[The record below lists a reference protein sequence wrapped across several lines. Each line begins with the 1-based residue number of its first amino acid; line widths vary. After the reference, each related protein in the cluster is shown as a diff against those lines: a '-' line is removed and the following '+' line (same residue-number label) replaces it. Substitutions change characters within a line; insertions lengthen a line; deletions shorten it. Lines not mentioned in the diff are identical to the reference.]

1 MAPTPYGHSVEH
13 QVLDRTAAAALIPQL
28 AEWDTGLTYQPGLH
42 AGDLGWHLR
51 LADGVLAGTVHAW
64 FSGSTLDAVALLEG
78 STARARARPDLL
90 SDHELSREVADA
102 VETMPGDEVWVDPDN
117 ASGLRQELVA
127 RGWALDPDPWVSLYA
142 DGRRWQSGDRGD
154 VRLGESDV
162 AGRVRVQ
169 RNGFERS
176 TYDEPSWHRMAAGP
190 GFRADLDLVVM
201 HGEEPAAA
209 ATGWLSVPDGP
220 AVLEPLATHP
230 DHRGR
235 GFGRAAVGAVVDA
248 CLAAGASGVSV
259 ATPCSNVAGVATYVA
274 AGFKPVE
281 TVQGLTIRR

>member
-1 MAPTPYGHSVEH
+1 MTRHEI
-13 QVLDRTAAAALIPQL
+13 LDRAAATAVLSQL
-28 AEWDTGLTYQPGLH
+28 AEWDAGLTYQPGLH

-51 LADGVLAGTVHAW
+51 VADDVLAGTVHAW

-90 SDHELSREVADA
+90 RDPELSRDVADA
-102 VETMPGDEVWVDPDN
+102 VETMPGDEVWADPDN
-117 ASGLRQELVA
+117 GSGLRQELVA
-127 RGWALDPDPWVSLYA
+127 RKWELDPDPWVSLYT
-142 DGRRWQSGDRGD
+142 DGRRWQPGDRGD
-154 VRLGESDV
+154 VRRGEADV
-162 AGRVRVQ
+162 AARGAVQ
-169 RNGFERS
+169 RSGFARS

-201 HGEEPAAA
+201 DGERPAAA
-209 ATGWLSVPDGP
+209 ATGWLSVGGP
-220 AVLEPLATHP
+220 AILEPLATHP

-248 CLAAGASGVSV
+248 CLAAGASGVCV
-259 ATPCSNVAGVATYVA
+259 ATPCSNVAAVATYVG